1 MNLWWPQPGLL
12 STIGTQALLAKQTC
26 RCRSHGWI
34 NMYQIQIHWVVY
46 HLSRRTTHEIWL
58 LQSWSKQCDLD
69 LFRLIQSRWIH
80 PTRFVIFCL
89 FIYSSVF
96 QFIYLGLRF
105 YLFIY
110 SCLFVYVLVC
120 LCIFIYLFS
129 LVCLFIYVLYKPWT
143 TKICQIVCSVNSK
156 KIWICLNES
165 MWFLGFW
172 LHPVVCV
179 LSDKKQQQ
187 KHEIWC

>member
-1 MNLWWPQPGLL
+1 MDESICIRFKSIELFIIWAEEQHMKSDFYNPDPNNVTWICLDWSRAVGFIQP
-12 STIGTQALLAKQTC
+12 
-26 RCRSHGWI
+26 
-34 NMYQIQIHWVVY
+34 
-46 HLSRRTTHEIWL
+46 
-58 LQSWSKQCDLD
+58 D
-69 LFRLIQSRWIH
+69 
-80 PTRFVIFCL
+80 FVIFCL
-89 FIYSSVF
+89 FIYSSLF

-165 MWFLGFW
+165 MCFLGFW